1 MPFGL
6 VGVPFTFRRLMTLIL
21 RNLENVDAYDDDVVV
36 YNHEATDHL
45 KHVEAVLKRIEEFG
59 LRVIKDT
66 SQIARS
72 SIMLLRCKVGS
83 EAIKPLSEK
92 ILTISSIVVLISKR
106 ILRRFLRKGAF
117 YRRFVKNYN
126 DVAALLCKLL
136 SNTKFT

>member
-6 VGVPFTFRRLMTLIL
+6 AGVPFTFRRLMTLLL
-21 RNLENVDAYDDDVVV
+21 RDLENVDFYDNDVVV

-59 LRVIKDT
+59 LRIVKDT
-66 SQIARS
+66 SQIAKS

-92 ILTISSIVVLISKR
+92 IATINSIAVLISKR
-106 ILRRFLRKGAF
+106 ILRRFLRKAAF
-117 YRRFVKNYN
+117 YSRFVRNYN
-126 DVAALLCKLL
+126 DVAAPLCKLL

>member
-6 VGVPFTFRRLMTLIL
+6 VGVPFTFRRIMTLIL